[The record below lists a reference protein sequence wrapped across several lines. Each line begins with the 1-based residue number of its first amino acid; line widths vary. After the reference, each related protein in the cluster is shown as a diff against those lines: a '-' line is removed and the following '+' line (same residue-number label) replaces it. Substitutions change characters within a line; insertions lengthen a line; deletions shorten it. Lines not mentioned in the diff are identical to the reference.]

1 MISARP
7 AGYGWPSGGQARTI
21 LLVLLHRSSGRPRH
35 RLLVGRLTATTAALA
50 LAGTAVVLM
59 GQASS
64 GPGLAATARHTPA
77 RGTAPSS
84 ATITIT
90 GTGATFSPR
99 KVTVAAGG
107 TLRVVNDQTVAH
119 TITSFAKD
127 PSSGKPYFNV
137 FLPPHKTK
145 SVPISSLGGGT
156 YRFLCLIH
164 TGMTG
169 KLVIDGPHTGP
180 VGSPVKF
187 QQPLVQ
193 PPRLTG
199 RHIRIVMRKA
209 KVRVLPHGPKTP
221 MWTYGG
227 TFPGPTI
234 VRRAGQATK
243 VTFVNHLPRKAGS
256 MTVHAHAGH
265 QASRYDGQPA
275 SYLIRHGR
283 QRTYDYP
290 LTDGGK
296 PLPAALRFYHDHRM
310 NVTARN
316 NWFGLTG
323 MFLTTDPRDARI
335 GLPHGRYDVPLMVTD
350 RSFDQHH
357 RLTNPWKHGSS
368 SASANAG
375 EPAMPGMAG
384 IGPMAGA
391 KGHSVADATVGDR
404 PLVNGRFAP
413 FFHVRAGKYRLQIL
427 NASLFTSYDFALSD
441 GRAFTQVGT
450 GDGLLPHPVHRRSIL
465 LGPAQRADVVVD
477 FGHDAGK
484 KVLLVSR
491 HTTDGT
497 GSPGEPLMQF
507 RVGKTAAPR
516 AHVPHTLT
524 TIPRMKVP
532 KKVAKTWRFG
542 ISKDKQG
549 AFWSINGKRYNPR
562 RVDHRVRLG
571 SVERWRL
578 VNTSDITHYVHLHE
592 ELWRTLSR
600 DGHAP
605 PPWERGYEDTWRLD
619 PGESVEVAARF
630 TDFTGDFMIHCHMLD
645 HEDDGMMAT
654 FRVVRRG

>member
-1 MISARP
+1 M
-7 AGYGWPSGGQARTI
+7 
-21 LLVLLHRSSGRPRH
+21 
-35 RLLVGRLTATTAALA
+35 
-50 LAGTAVVLM
+50 
-59 GQASS
+59 
-64 GPGLAATARHTPA
+64 
-77 RGTAPSS
+77 
-84 ATITIT
+84 
-90 GTGATFSPR
+90 
-99 KVTVAAGG
+99 
-107 TLRVVNDQTVAH
+107 
-119 TITSFAKD
+119 
-127 PSSGKPYFNV
+127 
-137 FLPPHKTK
+137 
-145 SVPISSLGGGT
+145 
-156 YRFLCLIH
+156 
-164 TGMTG
+164 
-169 KLVIDGPHTGP
+169 
-180 VGSPVKF
+180 KF

-256 MTVHAHAGH
+256 MTVHAHGGH

-350 RSFDQHH
+350 RSFDQRN
-357 RLTNPWKHGSS
+357 RLDQPVEARLRRARRPPPGR
-368 SASANAG
+368 A
-375 EPAMPGMAG
+375 AMPGMAG

-391 KGHSVADATVGDR
+391 RGHSVADATVGDQA
-404 PLVNGRFAP
+404 LVNGRYAP
-413 FFHVRAGKYRLQIL
+413 YFHVRAGHVPPPDPQRLAVRQL
-427 NASLFTSYDFALSD
+427 RLRALGPTRLHP
-441 GRAFTQVGT
+441 GR
-450 GDGLLPHPVHRRSIL
+450 HRRRAAAPPGASATRSCSAPPS
-465 LGPAQRADVVVD
+465 GPTSSWTSATTP
-477 FGHDAGK
+477 GK

-507 RVGKTAAPR
+507 RVGKATRTPRPR
-516 AHVPHTLT
+516 A
-524 TIPRMKVP
+524 
-532 KKVAKTWRFG
+532 
-542 ISKDKQG
+542 
-549 AFWSINGKRYNPR
+549 
-562 RVDHRVRLG
+562 
-571 SVERWRL
+571 
-578 VNTSDITHYVHLHE
+578 
-592 ELWRTLSR
+592 
-600 DGHAP
+600 
-605 PPWERGYEDTWRLD
+605 
-619 PGESVEVAARF
+619 
-630 TDFTGDFMIHCHMLD
+630 
-645 HEDDGMMAT
+645 AT
-654 FRVVRRG
+654 P

>member
-1 MISARP
+1 
-7 AGYGWPSGGQARTI
+7 
-21 LLVLLHRSSGRPRH
+21 
-35 RLLVGRLTATTAALA
+35 
-50 LAGTAVVLM
+50 M
-59 GQASS
+59 GQAST
-64 GPGLAATARHTPA
+64 GTGLEAAAHRTAA
-77 RGTAPSS
+77 RTTAPTP

-90 GTGATFSPR
+90 GTGFTFSPR
-99 KVTVAAGG
+99 NVTVPAGG
-107 TLRVVNDQTVAH
+107 TLKVVNEQPVAH
-119 TITSFAKD
+119 TITSVATD
-127 PSSGKPYFNV
+127 PSSGKRYFNV
-137 FLPPHKTK
+137 SLPPHATK
-145 SVPISSLGGGT
+145 RVPISSLGGGT

-164 TGMTG
+164 PTMTG
-169 KLVIDGPHTGP
+169 KLVIDGPSTGP

-193 PPRLTG
+193 PRRLTG
-199 RHIRIVMRKA
+199 KHIRIVMRKA
-209 KVRVLPHGPKTP
+209 KVRVLPHGPRTP

-227 TFPGPTI
+227 SFPGPTI
-234 VRRAGQATK
+234 MRPAGADTK
-243 VTFVNHLPRKAGS
+243 VTFVNHLPRAAGS
-256 MTVHAHAGH
+256 MTVHEHGGH

-275 SYLIRHGR
+275 SYLIRHGK

-316 NWFGLTG
+316 NWEGLTG

-335 GLPHGRYDVPLMVTD
+335 GLPHGRYDVPLMVSD
-350 RSFDQHH
+350 RSFGPHN
-357 RLTNPWKHGSS
+357 RLTDPWKPASSSS
-368 SASANAG
+368 SASSPAD
-375 EPAMPGMAG
+375 PPSAMPGMAG
-384 IGPMAGA
+384 MAPAVGA
-391 KGHSVADATVGDR
+391 EGHSVGDATVGDK
-404 PLVNGRFAP
+404 PLVNGRYAP
-413 FFHVRAGKYRLQIL
+413 YLHVAAGRYRLQIL
-427 NASLFTSYDFALSD
+427 NASLFASYDFALSD
-441 GRAFTQVGT
+441 GRGFTQVGT
-450 GDGLLPHPVHRRSIL
+450 GDGLLPHPVRRRSIL

-491 HTTDGT
+491 HTKDGT
-497 GSPGEPLMQF
+497 GSPGVPLMQF
-507 RVGKTAAPR
+507 RVGRGRAPR

-524 TIPRMKVP
+524 TIPHLKVP
-532 KKVAKTWRFG
+532 KKVAMTWRFG
-542 ISKDKQG
+542 ISKDQHG
-549 AFWSINGKRYNPR
+549 SFWSINGKRYSPK

-619 PGESVEVAARF
+619 PGESVVVAARF
-630 TDFTGDFMIHCHMLD
+630 TDFTGKFMVHCHMLD

-654 FRVVRRG
+654 FRVVR